1 MSQDSQIIA
10 NKRENIGTGSS
21 RNLRLEKKIPGI
33 IYGEKKD
40 PIPVTLDEKTL
51 KIKIKD
57 PTFFSK
63 QCEIKFN
70 NEVIKVLPKDLQLHP
85 VKESILHID
94 FLRIGE
100 NTTVTLFVPV
110 KFINENNCP
119 GMKQGGVLNVVR
131 REVELITLV
140 SKIPESLEANLD
152 GLEIGDSIHI
162 SSITLEEGVVP
173 TISDRDFTIAT
184 IAPPTVMKI
193 EEEKSVD
200 QAEDGAEAT
209 EGSDEAKQEAAK
221 EESSEEK
228 ETEGSEKK
236 WYFLIKWF

>member
-1 MSQDSQIIA
+1 MSQDSQIIV
-10 NKRENIGTGSS
+10 NKRENNGTGSS
-21 RNLRLEKKIPGI
+21 RNLRLQNKIPGI
-33 IYGEKKD
+33 IYGDKKD
-40 PIPVTLDEKTL
+40 PIPVVLDEKAL

-70 NEVIKVLPKDLQLHP
+70 DEVIKVLPKDLQLHP

-94 FLRIGE
+94 FLRVGE

-119 GMKQGGVLNVVR
+119 GIKQGGVLNVVR
-131 REVELITLV
+131 REIELITLV

-162 SSITLEEGVVP
+162 SSINLQEGVKPV
-173 TISDRDFTIAT
+173 ISDRDFTIAT
-184 IAPPTVMKI
+184 IAPPTVMKV
-193 EEEKSVD
+193 EEEKPVEEAGED
-200 QAEDGAEAT
+200 AEGT
-209 EGSDEAKQEAAK
+209 EAKDGSSETKQEEQK
-221 EESSEEK
+221 EQSSEEK
-228 ETEGSEKK
+228 KSEDNEKK
-236 WYFLIKWF
+236 

>member
-1 MSQDSQIIA
+1 MSQDSQIIV
-10 NKRENIGTGSS
+10 NKRENNGTGSS
-21 RNLRLEKKIPGI
+21 RSLRLQNKIPGI
-33 IYGEKKD
+33 IYGDKKD
-40 PIPVTLDEKTL
+40 PLPVVLDEKAL

-70 NEVIKVLPKDLQLHP
+70 DEVIKVLPKDLQLHP

-94 FLRIGE
+94 FLRVGE

-119 GMKQGGVLNVVR
+119 GIKQGGVLNVVR
-131 REVELITLV
+131 REIELITLV

-162 SSITLEEGVVP
+162 SSINLQEGVKPV
-173 TISDRDFTIAT
+173 ISDRDFTIAT
-184 IAPPTVMKI
+184 IAPPTVMKV
-193 EEEKSVD
+193 EEEKSVEE
-200 QAEDGAEAT
+200 AEESTEGAEAKD
-209 EGSDEAKQEAAK
+209 GSDETKQEAAK
-221 EESSEEK
+221 EQSSEEK
-228 ETEGSEKK
+228 KSEDNAKK
-236 WYFLIKWF
+236 

>member
-1 MSQDSQIIA
+1 M
-10 NKRENIGTGSS
+10 
-21 RNLRLEKKIPGI
+21 KK
-33 IYGEKKD
+33 
-40 PIPVTLDEKTL
+40 LL

-63 QCEIKFN
+63 QCEVKFN
-70 NEVIKVLPKDLQLHP
+70 DEVIKVLPKDLQLHP

-94 FLRIGE
+94 FLRVGE

-119 GMKQGGVLNVVR
+119 GLKQGGVLNVVR
-131 REVELITLV
+131 REIELITLV

-162 SSITLEEGVVP
+162 SSITLEEGVKP

-184 IAPPTVMKI
+184 IAPPTVMKV
-193 EEEKSVD
+193 EEEKPAEE
-200 QAEDGAEAT
+200 AEDEGDESAEAKA
-209 EGSDEAKQEAAK
+209 SADETKQEAAK
-221 EESSEEK
+221 EQSSEEK
-228 ETEGSEKK
+228 KPEDGEKK
-236 WYFLIKWF
+236 

>member
-1 MSQDSQIIA
+1 MSQDSQIIV
-10 NKRENIGTGSS
+10 NKRENNGTGSS
-21 RNLRLEKKIPGI
+21 RNLRLQNKIPGI
-33 IYGEKKD
+33 IYGDKKD
-40 PIPVTLDEKTL
+40 PIPVVLDEKAL

-70 NEVIKVLPKDLQLHP
+70 DEVIKVLPKDLQLHP

-94 FLRIGE
+94 FLRVGE

-119 GMKQGGVLNVVR
+119 GIKQGGVLNVVR
-131 REVELITLV
+131 REIELITLV

-162 SSITLEEGVVP
+162 SSINLQEGVKPV
-173 TISDRDFTIAT
+173 ISDRDFTIAT
-184 IAPPTVMKI
+184 IAPPTVMKV
-193 EEEKSVD
+193 EEEKPVEEAGED
-200 QAEDGAEAT
+200 AEGAEAKD
-209 EGSDEAKQEAAK
+209 GSSETKQEEQK
-221 EESSEEK
+221 EQSSEEK
-228 ETEGSEKK
+228 KSEDNEKK
-236 WYFLIKWF
+236 

>member
-63 QCEIKFN
+63 QCEVKFN
-70 NEVIKVLPKDLQLHP
+70 DEVINVLPKDLQLHP

-94 FLRIGE
+94 FLRVGE

-119 GMKQGGVLNVVR
+119 GLKQGGVLNVVR
-131 REVELITLV
+131 REIELITLV

-162 SSITLEEGVVP
+162 SSITLQEGVKP

-184 IAPPTVMKI
+184 IAPPTVMKV
-193 EEEKSVD
+193 EEEKP
-200 QAEDGAEAT
+200 AEEAAEGDESAEAKA
-209 EGSDEAKQEAAK
+209 SADETKQEAAK
-221 EESSEEK
+221 EQTSEEK
-228 ETEGSEKK
+228 KPEDGEKK
-236 WYFLIKWF
+236 

>member
-63 QCEIKFN
+63 QCEIKFD

-94 FLRIGE
+94 FLRVGE

-200 QAEDGAEAT
+200 EAEDGAEAT
-209 EGSDEAKQEAAK
+209 EGSDETKQEAAK

-228 ETEGSEKK
+228 KTEGSEKK
-236 WYFLIKWF
+236 

>member
-162 SSITLEEGVVP
+162 SSITLEDGVKP
-173 TISDRDFTIAT
+173 AISDRDFTIAT

-236 WYFLIKWF
+236 

>member
-1 MSQDSQIIA
+1 MSQDSQIIV
-10 NKRENIGTGSS
+10 NKRENSGTGSS
-21 RNLRLEKKIPGI
+21 RSLRKEKKVPGI

-40 PIPVTLDEKTL
+40 PIPVVLDEKTL

-63 QCEIKFN
+63 QCEVKFN
-70 NEVIKVLPKDLQLHP
+70 DEVIKVLPKDLQLHP

-94 FLRIGE
+94 FLRVGE

-119 GMKQGGVLNVVR
+119 GLKQGGVLNVVR
-131 REVELITLV
+131 REIELITLV

-162 SSITLEEGVVP
+162 SSITLQEGVKP

-184 IAPPTVMKI
+184 IAPPTVMKV
-193 EEEKSVD
+193 EEEKP
-200 QAEDGAEAT
+200 AEEAAEAMKVLKQKRVQMKLSQKQQKSNPLKRKNQKT
-209 EGSDEAKQEAAK
+209 AKK
-221 EESSEEK
+221 NNV
-228 ETEGSEKK
+228 
-236 WYFLIKWF
+236 F